1 MLPYFFSAFMLIM
14 HFWRLGPNILHT
26 AILRQFI
33 RVSKLWNDFFQ
44 CSRSEVVKKISRTT
58 KNVTFVKVLVIFL
71 KSDILGNFRQATL
84 TLALLQCI
92 QLKNSVHYMKPTLCE
107 SFSGFSF
114 NHVTFASLWGDE
126 KRNLLQKGHFA
137 LWKGHF

>member
-14 HFWRLGPNILHT
+14 HFWRLGPNVLHT

-58 KNVTFVKVLVIFL
+58 KNVTFAKLLVIFL
-71 KSDILGNFRQATL
+71 KSDILGNFRRATL
-84 TLALLQCI
+84 TLALLQWI
-92 QLKNSVHYMKPTLCE
+92 QLKNSVHCMKPTLCE

-114 NHVTFASLWGDE
+114 NHLTFASLWGD
-126 KRNLLQKGHFA
+126 KRNLLQKGYFVS
-137 LWKGHF
+137 WKGHF